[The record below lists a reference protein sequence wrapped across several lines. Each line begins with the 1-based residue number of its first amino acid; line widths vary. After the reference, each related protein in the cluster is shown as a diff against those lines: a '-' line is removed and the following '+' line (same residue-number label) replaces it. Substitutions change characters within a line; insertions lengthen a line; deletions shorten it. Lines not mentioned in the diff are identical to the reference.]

1 MKLRSDV
8 MERYSVYGKLL
19 YLGYRYEKGRCSTGR
34 WKRKYR
40 DEVYRH
46 LLFLKKVLELM
57 MEKSAEADEIML
69 MTFRDFSE
77 KEENTGKH
85 YLLSLKGSEILD
97 KEKNLIFT
105 EEEDISNKFIDFL
118 MYEMTNDCLNELKK
132 TFVNKRK
139 IHMLLRALHN
149 LPRVYLWKNVDA
161 LCNVCNGLEISPCE
175 AIEYSFANM
184 DTETKKYYTDL
195 ARSRGIIS

>member
-1 MKLRSDV
+1 

-19 YLGYRYEKGRCSTGR
+19 YMGYCFEKGRCPTGR
-34 WKRKYR
+34 WKRKYK

-57 MEKSAEADEIML
+57 MEKSAKADEIML
-69 MTFRDFSE
+69 MTFRDFLE

-85 YLLSLKGSEILD
+85 YLLSLKGKEILD
-97 KEKNLIFT
+97 KEKKLIFT

-149 LPRVYLWKNVDA
+149 LPRAYLR
-161 LCNVCNGLEISPCE
+161 EISQMEISQCE

-184 DTETKKYYTDL
+184 DKETKKYYTDL